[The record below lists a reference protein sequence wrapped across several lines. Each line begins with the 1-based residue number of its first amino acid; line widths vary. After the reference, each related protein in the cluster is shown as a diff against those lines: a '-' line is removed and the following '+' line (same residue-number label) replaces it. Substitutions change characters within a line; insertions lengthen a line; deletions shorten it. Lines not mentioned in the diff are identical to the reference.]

1 MRILLT
7 GASGQV
13 GGALR
18 VPLGAIGTVAAVD
31 RSQLDLSLPATIPSV
46 LSEVAPDLI
55 INPAA
60 YTAVDRAEDEVGIA
74 HRVNA
79 EAPGQIAAWART
91 RDIPLI
97 HFSTDYVFDGS
108 GDRPWREHDPTGP
121 LSVYGASKLAGEVA
135 IRQAQ
140 GPHLI
145 VRTSW
150 VYAAQGTNFLNT
162 IARLSRERSELRI
175 VADQIG
181 APTPARVIAHIVTTI
196 VNRCRSDLPA
206 HLADVGGIIN
216 VAASGETSWYRLAT
230 AIVDRLRARGDRVQV
245 ERIVPIRTQDYF
257 AKARRPLNSRLDL
270 TRLSRHFGIVPPSW
284 ERALEAELVHTS
296 MTAPGTGSSSDGTS

>member
-18 VPLGAIGTVAAVD
+18 AALNAIDTVAAVD
-31 RSQLDLSLPATIPSV
+31 RNELDLSLPATIPGA
-46 LSEVAPDLI
+46 LSKVAPDLI
-55 INPAA
+55 VNPAA
-60 YTAVDRAEDEVGIA
+60 YTAVDRAEDEVEIA
-74 HRVNA
+74 YRVNA
-79 EAPGQIAAWART
+79 EAPGYIAAWASA

-108 GDRPWREHDPTGP
+108 GDRPWREQDPTGP

-135 IRQAQ
+135 IREAR

-150 VYAAQGTNFLNT
+150 VYAARGKNFLNT
-162 IARLSRERSELRI
+162 IMRLSRERGELRI

-181 APTPARVIAHIVTTI
+181 APTPARVIARIVSMI
-196 VNRCRSDLPA
+196 IEQCRSDMRA
-206 HLADVGGIIN
+206 RFADVGGGIN
-216 VAASGETSWYRLAT
+216 VATSGETSWHGFAT
-230 AIVDRLRARGDRVQV
+230 AIVDRLKARGEQLQV
-245 ERIVPIRTQDYF
+245 KSIIPIRTEDYA
-257 AKARRPLNSRLDL
+257 AKACRPHNSRLDL
-270 TRLSRHFGIVPPSW
+270 TRLSRQFGIVPPSW
-284 ERALEAELVHTS
+284 EDALTTELVHTS
-296 MTAPGTGSSSDGTS
+296 

>member
-7 GASGQV
+7 GTSGQV

-18 VPLGAIGTVAAVD
+18 LPLGAIGTVAAVD
-31 RSQLDLSLPATIPSV
+31 RSQLDLSLPDTIPGV
-46 LSEVAPDLI
+46 LSEIAPDLI

-60 YTAVDRAEDEVGIA
+60 YTAVDRAEDEVEIA
-74 HRVNA
+74 YRVNA
-79 EAPGQIAAWART
+79 EAPGRIAAWASA

-108 GDRPWREHDPTGP
+108 RGRPWREQDPPGP
-121 LSVYGASKLAGEVA
+121 LSAYGASKLVGEVA
-135 IRQAQ
+135 IREAQ

-181 APTPARVIAHIVTTI
+181 APTPARVIARIVTTI
-196 VNRCRSDLPA
+196 IEQCRSDMRA
-206 HLADVGGIIN
+206 RFADAGGVIN
-216 VAASGETSWYRLAT
+216 VATSGETSWYGFAT
-230 AIVDRLRARGDRVQV
+230 KIVDRLRARGDQLQV
-245 ERIVPIRTQDYF
+245 KSIIPIRTQDF
-257 AKARRPLNSRLDL
+257 IAKARRPHNSRLDL
-270 TRLSRHFGIVPPSW
+270 TRLSQQFGIVPPAW
-284 ERALEAELVHTS
+284 QDALAAELLHIS
-296 MTAPGTGSSSDGTS
+296 